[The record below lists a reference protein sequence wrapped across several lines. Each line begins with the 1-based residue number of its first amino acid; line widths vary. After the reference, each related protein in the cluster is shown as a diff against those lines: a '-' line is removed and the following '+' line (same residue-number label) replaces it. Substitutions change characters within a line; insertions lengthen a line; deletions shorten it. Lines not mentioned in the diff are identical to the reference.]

1 MGDNVPEAV
10 EVRTTEVQQVA
21 GVLAERSRL
30 IGGAASGLD
39 RGIPPVPEDEHG
51 LAGAFIGLDEARERA
66 ERRTADVLGSAA
78 ARLDL
83 LALRAITIDTNS
95 PFPHLPAIGR

>member
-1 MGDNVPEAV
+1 
-10 EVRTTEVQQVA
+10 
-21 GVLAERSRL
+21 
-30 IGGAASGLD
+30 LD

-51 LAGAFIGLDEARERA
+51 LVRAFIGLDEARERA
-66 ERRTADVLGSAA
+66 QQRTAEGLGSAA

-83 LALRAITIDTNS
+83 LALSAIATDANS